1 MLTAEII
8 AGAWSGLGA
17 RVRAQNRAPDAP
29 YLRGHR
35 PDFLGPV
42 VRDAVRFAAVV
53 DCSALEKSPL
63 LPAHAETTGGSARR
77 SGKMHVMSVAYVHTV
92 ERFPFHVCNHSKLR
106 TILS

>member
-29 YLRGHR
+29 YLRGRR
-35 PDFLGPV
+35 PDFLDPV

-53 DCSALEKSPL
+53 DCSALEKL
-63 LPAHAETTGGSARR
+63 LPAHAETTGGSAHR
-77 SGKMHVMSVAYVHTV
+77 SGKRQVMSVAYVHTV